1 MEYRSGA
8 GEASHSTQIDT
19 ARVDASVGEV
29 LSGKLLDVD
38 GRTWGVGSM
47 RTPADRRR
55 RAADRWMADCGE
67 LLAAATSNDATQIK
81 WTRRSARRPACGHVC
96 SGDPPAASA
105 IRPPRLLANRDPPH
119 GFYLASQCE
128 KNFVVA
134 IAMVEVK
141 RTVRVTTT
149 QQILKDI
156 PPVQEG
162 FPMREWAIQISL
174 VDDKGV
180 EQPATLFEKVTYHLH
195 PTFANPVRS
204 FKKPPF
210 RIEEQGWG
218 GFDIPITLTLIEK
231 GGEKKINHDLN
242 FMKEKYVIDTP
253 ITINTNKP
261 ALLSELAKTGYVPS
275 ANEASA
281 TPGAA
286 TPGATP
292 APAQAAGA
300 AAAAKRKAGAVSDS
314 KMTKKLKGAAT
325 KGGVDLEQLA
335 EYLTKLSEDDLLGV
349 VQMINDNKTPEMSVK
364 NDVENGE
371 FTMDLFTLPDTLL
384 KSLWDYVKKRA
395 E

>member
-1 MEYRSGA
+1 
-8 GEASHSTQIDT
+8 
-19 ARVDASVGEV
+19 
-29 LSGKLLDVD
+29 
-38 GRTWGVGSM
+38 
-47 RTPADRRR
+47 
-55 RAADRWMADCGE
+55 
-67 LLAAATSNDATQIK
+67 
-81 WTRRSARRPACGHVC
+81 
-96 SGDPPAASA
+96 
-105 IRPPRLLANRDPPH
+105 
-119 GFYLASQCE
+119 
-128 KNFVVA
+128 
-134 IAMVEVK
+134 MVEVK

-218 GFDIPITLTLIEK
+218 GFDIPITLTVMEK

-286 TPGATP
+286 TSGATP
-292 APAQAAGA
+292 ASGQAAGA
-300 AAAAKRKAGAVSDS
+300 AAAAKRKAG
-314 KMTKKLKGAAT
+314 TGAAT

-335 EYLTKLSEDDLLGV
+335 DYLTKLSEDDLLGV